1 MPETAF
7 LDAVLAWLAGLTGPA
22 ALLPAPALLG
32 ISEPAALTDLPAVV
46 LSLDAAQRLGAGL
59 GERAMLVSGSA
70 LPWAAAIDLARPVL
84 ADEPGFNLLSPD
96 RRTLTLP
103 HGGLKRAD
111 GSDGG
116 DGSDS
121 KLGPADL
128 SVRVGA
134 TLFTVVSA
142 APAAGQVRADAAIG
156 QLLFG
161 APLPASGMLQAGY
174 VLGQWERRV
183 TPIAGTLRIDVYGAD
198 GAAAAALSGAVLRA
212 LTDVSA
218 AQIRGLRK
226 LALAQIGPVAGT
238 DAAHASARRRSA
250 LLAFEY
256 EHEINRPDSSGGV
269 IQRVAIAT
277 RVDARP
283 DQPTQVP

>member
-32 ISEPAALTDLPAVV
+32 ISEPAALADLPAVV

-70 LPWAAAIDLARPVL
+70 LPWSAAIDLANPVL
-84 ADEPGFNLLSPD
+84 ADEPGLSLLSPD

-111 GSDGG
+111 GSDGT
-116 DGSDS
+116 
-121 KLGPADL
+121 LGPTDL

-134 TLFTVVSA
+134 TLFTVVSG
-142 APAAGQVRADAAIG
+142 APAAGQVRADGVNG

>member
-70 LPWAAAIDLARPVL
+70 LPGSAAIDLARPVL
-84 ADEPGFNLLSPD
+84 PAEPGLCLLSPD

-116 DGSDS
+116 
-121 KLGPADL
+121 LGPADL

-134 TLFTVVSA
+134 TLFTVVSG

-183 TPIAGTLRIDVYGAD
+183 TPIAGSLRIDVYGAD

-277 RVDARP
+277 RVDASP